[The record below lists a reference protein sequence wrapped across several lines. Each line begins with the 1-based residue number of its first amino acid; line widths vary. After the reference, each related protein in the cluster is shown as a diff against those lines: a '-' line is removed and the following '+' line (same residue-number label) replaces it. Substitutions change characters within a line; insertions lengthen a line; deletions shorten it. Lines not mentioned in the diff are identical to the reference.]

1 MDNQCMDLNEVAIFI
16 KVVQTGSFSEAAK
29 QLQMPKSTVS
39 MKISNLERTLNTTL
53 INRTTRKL
61 NITPEGEAF
70 YNRSLQG
77 LELINSAEDELS
89 SLKGEPQGLLRIT
102 APLDLGNSILP
113 QIVADYAKKYPKV
126 IVDVILTDR
135 RVDLL
140 SEKVDLAIRAGN
152 LKDSTLIAKKLGAAY
167 FAPFASPKYIKQYGE
182 PQHPRD
188 LVKHRLLHFQP
199 LGTNEWRLAG
209 PKGTLDVPVTGK
221 MILNSLLMIK
231 SMTLIGEGIALLPT
245 YYCIQEVKAGKLVR
259 ILPEWR
265 TPLQNVHFVYPS
277 QKFVKPKLKA
287 FIEMATEPLKENF
300 FDFEI

>member
-1 MDNQCMDLNEVAIFI
+1 MDLNEVAIFI

-53 INRTTRKL
+53 IHRTTRKL
-61 NITPEGEAF
+61 NITPEGDAF
-70 YNRSLQG
+70 YSRSLQG

-102 APLDLGNSILP
+102 APLDLGNSVLP
-113 QIVADYAKKYPKV
+113 QIVADYSKKYPKV
-126 IVDVILTDR
+126 IVDVMLTDR
-135 RVDLL
+135 RLDLL
-140 SEKVDLAIRAGN
+140 GEKVDLAIRAGN
-152 LKDSTLIAKKLGAAY
+152 LKDSTLIAKKLGAVY

-188 LVKHRLLHFQP
+188 LAKHRLLHFQP
-199 LGTNEWRLAG
+199 LGINEWRLSG
-209 PKGTLDVPVTGK
+209 PKGTLNVPVSGK
-221 MILNSLLMIK
+221 MILNSLIMIK
-231 SMTLIGEGIALLPT
+231 SMALIGEGIALLPT
-245 YYCIQEVKAGKLVR
+245 YYCYPEVKAGKLVR

-287 FIEMATEPLKENF
+287 FIEMATKPLKENF